1 MIPSPG
7 FIEEQMETQECQAR
21 GQTAVSVAA
30 GNPERVGFTPLH
42 LHAPRWAATLSDGL
56 GHIISH
62 PKSDPVSTVKKS
74 HS

>member
-21 GQTAVSVAA
+21 GQIAVSVAA
-30 GNPERVGFTPLH
+30 GNPVRETMPLH
-42 LHAPRWAATLSDGL
+42 LHSPYWAAALSDSL
-56 GHIISH
+56 DHIISH

-74 HS
+74 RS